1 MAQSNAEPA
10 PGQTC
15 AFPSSLPPQLV
26 ISWLPVRAVGSAL
39 CASAAWHRA
48 SATVFQNIAQRRGLR
63 RERADVPWSEVVRR
77 SKKRVAVLNPGKRF
91 DLATEYA
98 TALGVLDQGW
108 VKNAKRFD
116 YGRMQWVAHAPR
128 VGELGDFIS
137 ETEVQATPT
146 GRIRIMAFR
155 ADRVP
160 RHVGTG
166 LGASPIGGD
175 GAIFIMGRAGV
186 LIGYPGEL
194 GTVNLTAAD
203 VETLGVSD
211 LKKELAGRGVKTT
224 AAPTTGPELQDLRKR
239 LIDEL
244 RAPGFFG
251 WVYP

>member
-1 MAQSNAEPA
+1 MVAQS
-10 PGQTC
+10 
-15 AFPSSLPPQLV
+15 
-26 ISWLPVRAVGSAL
+26 
-39 CASAAWHRA
+39 
-48 SATVFQNIAQRRGLR
+48 RGLR

-77 SKKRVAVLNPGKRF
+77 SKKRVAVLDPGKRYPG
-91 DLATEYA
+91 ATDFA
-98 TALGVLDQGW
+98 RALGVLDQGW

-116 YGRMQWVAHAPR
+116 WGQMTWVNNAPR
-128 VGELGDFIS
+128 VGDLGDFIS
-137 ETEVQATPT
+137 ETEVQVTPT
-146 GRIRIMAFR
+146 GRNRVMAFR

-211 LKKELAGRGVKTT
+211 LKKELAARGLKTSGLK
-224 AAPTTGPELQDLRKR
+224 AVLKAR
-239 LIDEL
+239 LLEAL
-244 RAPGFFG
+244 GLPAS
-251 WVYP
+251 

>member
-1 MAQSNAEPA
+1 MVAQS
-10 PGQTC
+10 
-15 AFPSSLPPQLV
+15 
-26 ISWLPVRAVGSAL
+26 
-39 CASAAWHRA
+39 
-48 SATVFQNIAQRRGLR
+48 RGLR

-77 SKKRVAVLNPGKRF
+77 SKKRVAVLDPGKRYPG
-91 DLATEYA
+91 ATDFA
-98 TALGVLDQGW
+98 RALGVLDQGW

-116 YGRMQWVAHAPR
+116 WGQMTWVNNAPR
-128 VGELGDFIS
+128 VGDLGDFIS
-137 ETEVQATPT
+137 ETEVQVTPT
-146 GRIRIMAFR
+146 GRNRVMAFR

-160 RHVGTG
+160 RHVEGRGPTG
-166 LGASPIGGD
+166 PIRDGD
-175 GAIFIMGRAGV
+175 GAIFVMGRAGV

-194 GTVNLTAAD
+194 GTVGLTAAD

-251 WVYP
+251 WVYSTNN